1 MASITQLEYLIA
13 VDKHRH
19 FGKAAKECNVSQPT
33 LSMQLHKMEEEY
45 GITFFDRSKQPIL
58 PNPVALPL
66 IEQAKTIL
74 REYEKLKHLTVDQ
87 TGEPSGDFKLG
98 VIPTIAPYLIPQFLG
113 DFATRYPKV
122 NISVREMT
130 TAQIVEALDRD
141 EIDAGILATPL
152 HILSLDERPLYYE
165 PFYVF
170 TSPQH
175 PISKLKSVTED
186 DLTANGIWLLSEGH
200 CLRNQVIK
208 LCSAR
213 KSSAVFKNVSFESGS
228 METIVQLVKQGH
240 GYTLLPAMATH
251 SLREEKNSEKTAG
264 LKEIKSPTPTR
275 EVSLVYR
282 RSQYKQNILKALS
295 ESVKSHLP
303 SSVFAKRSAGMSIV
317 QIK

>member
-1 MASITQLEYLIA
+1 MASITQLEYLVA

-45 GITFFDRSKQPIL
+45 GVTFFDRSKQPIL
-58 PNPVALPL
+58 PNPEAIPL

-113 DFATRYPKV
+113 HFALTYPKV

-130 TAQIVEALDRD
+130 TAQIVDGLDRD

-152 HILSLDERPLYYE
+152 HLMSLDERPLYYE
-165 PFYVF
+165 PFLVF

-175 PISKLKSVTED
+175 PIAKLKSVSEE
-186 DLTANGIWLLSEGH
+186 DLTSNGIWLLSEGH
-200 CLRNQVIK
+200 CLRNQVVK
-208 LCSAR
+208 LCETR
-213 KSSAVFKNVSFESGS
+213 KTSAVFKNVSFESGS
-228 METIVQLVKQGH
+228 METIIELVKQGH
-240 GYTLLPAMATH
+240 GYTLLPAMATQA
-251 SLREEKNSEKTAG
+251 LAKEKHPG
-264 LKEIKSPTPTR
+264 LKEIKSPIPTR

-282 RSQYKQNILKALS
+282 RSQYKQTILKALAD
-295 ESVKSHLP
+295 SVKTHLP
-303 SSVFAKRSAGMSIV
+303 SSVFSKRTPAMSIV